1 MMGLQARKELPM
13 PDSRFRSSGVP
24 MSPLLLSHHL
34 LVLAEDA
41 DRAGLRRSAQ
51 HLVELALDVCTDRP
65 KASNHWAPA
74 AMLPDAL
81 LPANVTRL
89 ATAAVA

>member
-1 MMGLQARKELPM
+1 MMGLQARKEFPM
-13 PDSRFRSSGVP
+13 PDSRLRSGAP

-65 KASNHWAPA
+65 QAARTWNAPV
-74 AMLPDAL
+74 LPEAL